1 MTVKNPQT
9 VRKFRT
15 TNVKTVTKIIEI
27 LRKIIESPWAA
38 HLRFSERPKAANKR
52 MQSDMAIAGPFNI
65 LLVDDD
71 PATLHPYFTRI
82 LRQPDYVF
90 TEADDGIQAL
100 DLLEKSCFDLI
111 ITDLRMPNLD
121 GIAFAVRARARWPH
135 IPVVLMSGYFSEAA
149 WKLVSEV
156 FRRIYSKANQS
167 RNLDSDNSASSRQEH
182 GQITRTDQFDT

>member
-1 MTVKNPQT
+1 
-9 VRKFRT
+9 
-15 TNVKTVTKIIEI
+15 
-27 LRKIIESPWAA
+27 
-38 HLRFSERPKAANKR
+38 

-71 PATLHPYFTRI
+71 PATRILLTRI

-135 IPVVLMSGYFSEAA
+135 IPIVLMSGYFSEAA

-156 FRRIYSKANQS
+156 FGGFIQKPINREILMRIIQPLLVKSTAKSHQPI
-167 RNLDSDNSASSRQEH
+167 NSIPKPQ
-182 GQITRTDQFDT
+182 

>member
-1 MTVKNPQT
+1 
-9 VRKFRT
+9 
-15 TNVKTVTKIIEI
+15 
-27 LRKIIESPWAA
+27 
-38 HLRFSERPKAANKR
+38 

-71 PATLHPYFTRI
+71 PATRILLTRI

-121 GIAFAVRARARWPH
+121 GIAFAVRARARWPY
-135 IPVVLMSGYFSEAA
+135 IPIVLMSGYFSEAA

-156 FRRIYSKANQS
+156 FGGFIQKPINREILMRIIQPLLVKSTGKSYGPI
-167 RNLDSDNSASSRQEH
+167 NSIPKPQ
-182 GQITRTDQFDT
+182 